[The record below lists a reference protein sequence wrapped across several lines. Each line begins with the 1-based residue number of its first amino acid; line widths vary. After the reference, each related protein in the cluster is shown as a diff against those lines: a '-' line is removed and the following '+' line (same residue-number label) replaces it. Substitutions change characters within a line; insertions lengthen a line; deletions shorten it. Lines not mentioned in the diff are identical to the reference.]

1 VLIRSRLSVSVC
13 VAAVL
18 LSVSCLLS
26 YYIVNV
32 FSDSITTLTG
42 LRHRKEQLL
51 LKELSILNTIHREVL
66 ESAHLG
72 AADVALTSRNLDGM
86 AKDFYDSL
94 RELSGDAS
102 VDQTSLHDVS
112 RSFHAVFVFSKRLLQ
127 AIADQRLSPDAV
139 RHFSRIQ
146 GELSDRLK
154 VLFDR
159 SDKVLEERLSS
170 MQQRLNVLAVVA
182 LCLVILSG
190 GGLLYVFS
198 ATGRHLIT
206 PLTELARTI
215 VRYKVDRTARVEC
228 RGSDEVAMVGAIFN
242 QVADELDNRE
252 IELLETRREL
262 MRIFDNSWEGI
273 ARISADGVFLLLS
286 PSLLRLFQYGDAD
299 REELMAA
306 DFSSL
311 FADPRQW
318 AAIVQALGTGE
329 VLVNLEAE
337 FARRDGRK
345 FWGRVRASRAVLA
358 SGEEVVDVYL
368 ADVTSEVLKKQL
380 VMAKEFAEAASEAKT
395 QFLAVMSHEIRT
407 PLFAV
412 LGMVEV
418 LEGTPTDAT
427 QDRCIE
433 TIRAAGGQLQ
443 SVIDN
448 ILDFSKIESGHVEV
462 EAEPFDF
469 AEVCRDL
476 DLLFAPLCR
485 PKGLCLSCRV
495 EPGLRTR
502 RIGDAGK
509 IRQVMVNLV
518 SNAIKYTNEGTIDV
532 EVLPD
537 RDSGAD
543 GVVISVRDS
552 GIGVARE
559 NLESIFDPFT
569 QEDRSTARAFGG
581 AGLGLA
587 ITQRLAK
594 AMGGSVSVSSVVNE
608 GSVFQ
613 VRLPLA
619 VVEGGQGGPET
630 SAGRASG
637 PDAAEPFAGR
647 TFLIADDAEEN
658 RLILRMF
665 LEPTGCRLVEVEEGE
680 RAVETACADRYDL
693 ILMDIEMPGVDGL
706 EATRRIRRHEAE
718 TGRPRTPIV
727 ILTAHSFDEFRK
739 HSFTAGCDHFLA
751 KPFTKSSLRKLLAEA
766 LATPEA

>member
-1 VLIRSRLSVSVC
+1 MLIRSRLSASVC

-32 FSDSITTLTG
+32 FSGSIATLTE

-51 LKELSILNTIHREVL
+51 LKELSILSAVHREVL
-66 ESAHLG
+66 ESGHPG
-72 AADVALTSRNLDGM
+72 AADVAASYRNLDGM

-94 RELSGDAS
+94 RELAGDAS
-102 VDQTSLHDVS
+102 VDQASLHDVS
-112 RSFHAVFVFSKRLLQ
+112 RSFHAVFVFSKRLLHS
-127 AIADQRLSPDAV
+127 IDEDQLTPDAV
-139 RHFSRIQ
+139 RHLSRIQ

-154 VLFDR
+154 VLYER
-159 SDKVLEERLSS
+159 SNEALEARLSA
-170 MQQRLNVLAVVA
+170 MQRRLNALALLALALVV
-182 LCLVILSG
+182 LSG

-228 RGSDEVAMVGAIFN
+228 KGSDEVAMVGVIFN

-273 ARISADGVFLLLS
+273 ARLSPGGGFLLVS
-286 PSLLRLFQYGDAD
+286 PSLLRLFQYG
-299 REELMAA
+299 EEERDDLMAA
-306 DFSSL
+306 NFAAL
-311 FADPRQW
+311 FVDPGQW
-318 AAIVQALGTGE
+318 AALVRALEDGE
-329 VLVNLEAE
+329 PRVSLEAE
-337 FARRDGRK
+337 FRKRDGRR
-345 FWGRVRASRAVLA
+345 FWGRVRASRTVLA
-358 SGEEVVDVYL
+358 SGEAAVDVYL
-368 ADVTSEVLKKQL
+368 ADVTSEVVKKQL

-418 LEGTPTDAT
+418 LEDTPTDPT

-433 TIRAAGGQLQ
+433 TLRAAGSQLQ

-448 ILDFSKIESGHVEV
+448 ILDFSRIESGRVEV
-462 EAEPFDF
+462 VSEPFDF

-476 DLLFAPLCR
+476 DLLFTPLCR
-485 PKGLCLSCRV
+485 PKGLRLACRV
-495 EPGLRTR
+495 APGLTPK

-518 SNAIKYTNEGTIDV
+518 SNAIKYTNEGAI
-532 EVLPD
+532 EVDILP
-537 RDSGAD
+537 SGEAGGD
-543 GVVISVRDS
+543 VVISVRDT
-552 GIGVARE
+552 GIGVAGE
-559 NLESIFDPFT
+559 HLESIFDPFT
-569 QEDRSTARAFGG
+569 QEDRSTTRAFGG

-587 ITQRLAK
+587 ITQRLVR
-594 AMGGSVSVSSVVNE
+594 AMGGDISVASEVDE
-608 GSVFQ
+608 GSVFK

-619 VVEGGQGGPET
+619 EAGGGRRAPEPAAGPE
-630 SAGRASG
+630 
-637 PDAAEPFAGR
+637 AAEPFAGR

-665 LEPTGCRLVEVEEGE
+665 LERTGCRLVEVEEGD
-680 RAVETACADRYDL
+680 RAVEMACADRYDL

-706 EATRRIRRHEAE
+706 EATRRIRVHEAA

-739 HSFTAGCDHFLA
+739 HSFSAGCDHFLA
-751 KPFTKSSLRKLLAEA
+751 KPFTKASLRKLLAEA
-766 LATPEA
+766 LATPET